1 MRMISL
7 TRIGRIFN
15 PAPVALPAPPPPSS
29 YGIQSWACTHL
40 ATVHDAMGKDA
51 DFRLPKVCQIERL
64 RTLCGHPL
72 SYRLRLPDGTQRS
85 VPAAMVHVLPAGSR
99 QSGDVVDLSVFSQ
112 RLAPTIAAE

>member
-15 PAPVALPAPPPPSS
+15 PAPTSLPAPPPPSS

-40 ATVHDAMGKDA
+40 ATIYDATGKDA
-51 DFRLPKVCQIERL
+51 DFCSPKVCQLERL

-72 SYRLRLPDGTQRS
+72 SYRLSLPDGTQRS
-85 VPAAMVHVLPAGSR
+85 VPAAMVHVLPSGSR
-99 QSGDVVDLSVFSQ
+99 QSGDVVDLSMFAQ
-112 RLAPTIAAE
+112 RLTPTIAAE